1 MKIFYLIAYFSIV
14 MGCFLLLNTTPL
26 EFYENIRD
34 FFIKHLPKRKQSM
47 KKQIQMSLKQKKL
60 RGIRRILA
68 ESRSV
73 LQLTH
78 RTDKLPLYIVVSI
91 VMSLTGI
98 LISILFENY
107 YLMPVLAIGLAL
119 VPWVYIIYSATK
131 YRNEL
136 NEELETALSMITSSY
151 LRTDNIISAIRENV
165 DHLNYPV
172 KEVFQKF
179 LVQADLISS
188 DIVLLL
194 QELENS
200 IDSSIFQDWVDQV
213 ILCQENRT
221 LKNTLQSIVNKLSE
235 TREVNGDLE
244 ILMYEP
250 LKEFM
255 TMSVVIL
262 LEIPFIR
269 MINVE
274 WYNCLM
280 LTMTG
285 QIIVAGTAMTFFIS
299 LFGVMQKTK
308 PVEYRR

>member
-26 EFYENIRD
+26 EFYVNIRD
-34 FFIKHLPKRKQSM
+34 FFIEHLPKRKRSM
-47 KKQIQMSLKQKKL
+47 KKQIQESLKQKKL
-60 RGIRRILA
+60 RGIRRILT
-68 ESRSV
+68 ESHSV
-73 LQLTH
+73 LQITH

-98 LISILFENY
+98 FISILFENY

-151 LRTDNIISAIRENV
+151 LRTDNIISAVRENV

-179 LVQADLISS
+179 IVQADLISS
-188 DIVLLL
+188 DIGLLL

-280 LTMTG
+280 HTIPG
-285 QIIVAGTAMTFFIS
+285 QIIVAGTAMAFFIS